1 MKIIFR
7 LINMNNEPTSTDN
20 TIEKSSLN
28 PTRVNIRFT
37 IALAVPA
44 GKFYQKKIIKQK
56 KINEIFYLFFS
67 IELSLTLIDDISSL
81 LALCLA
87 VSQDEQGFHCVM
99 FFQFTLQSCGPSYH
113 THL

>member
-1 MKIIFR
+1 
-7 LINMNNEPTSTDN
+7 MNNEPTSTDN

-56 KINEIFYLFFS
+56 KNKRNFLFIFL
-67 IELSLTLIDDISSL
+67 D
-81 LALCLA
+81 
-87 VSQDEQGFHCVM
+87 
-99 FFQFTLQSCGPSYH
+99 
-113 THL
+113 